1 MSLDLKA
8 NLASP
13 TFTGTVSGITKAM
26 VGLSNVN
33 NTSDINK
40 PISNSQ
46 QTVFNLKQDCISSNS
61 SLIIGKISTTEIVN
75 NGNLTVKGNCYIGDQ
90 SADTVTFY
98 NNMTINGITN
108 STVGLG
114 NVDNTSDV
122 LKPIST
128 SQQNALNLKA
138 PIDSPQ
144 FSGIPIAPT
153 ADLGTA
159 TLQIATTDFVK
170 TAISNL
176 IDNAPGAL
184 DTLKE
189 LSFALGDNANFATTV
204 TESIASKATKLNPE
218 FTGTVTGV
226 SAAMVGLGNV
236 DNTTDLLKPV
246 STEQQAALDLKAT
259 KLDPVFTGTVTGVS
273 AAMVGLGNVDNT
285 SDALKPVSTEQQTAL
300 DLKATK
306 LDPEFTGTVTGVSAA
321 MVGLGNVDNTS
332 DALKPVSTEQQAA
345 LALKAPIDSPQFS
358 GIPIAPT
365 ATQDINTTQ
374 IATTAFVKLAISNLI
389 DNAPTA
395 LDTLNELSSALGADA
410 NFAATV
416 TESIASKAPQLDPV
430 FTGTV
435 SGITKS
441 MVGLGNV
448 DNTSDALKPVSTAQ
462 QTALDLKLNLSGGTV
477 TGGFVS
483 QQTTNIMEVI
493 STATIASN
501 AVTCNYA
508 SGGVYYLNGLA
519 SSTNFALTLTNC
531 NPANS
536 SNVTNTITLLI
547 NCASFQAYANSINVN
562 GAAKT
567 MIYSGGATAI
577 SLTGAT
583 MVCQTISVV
592 YSGNA
597 SVPIYVI
604 SSVAPYFA

>member
-1 MSLDLKA
+1 MSLESKA
-8 NLASP
+8 NLESP
-13 TFTGTVSGITKAM
+13 TFTGTVSGITRAM
-26 VGLSNVN
+26 VGLSNVD
-33 NTSDINK
+33 NTSDIDK
-40 PISNSQ
+40 PISKIQ
-46 QTVFNLKQDCISSNS
+46 QLSLNYKQELLTSNS
-61 SLIIGKISTTEIVN
+61 SLTIKKISTNEIVN
-75 NGNLTVKGNCYIGDQ
+75 NGDLTVKGNCYIGDQ

-114 NVDNTSDV
+114 NVDNTSD
-122 LKPIST
+122 
-128 SQQNALNLKA
+128 
-138 PIDSPQ
+138 
-144 FSGIPIAPT
+144 
-153 ADLGTA
+153 AD
-159 TLQIATTDFVK
+159 
-170 TAISNL
+170 
-176 IDNAPGAL
+176 
-184 DTLKE
+184 
-189 LSFALGDNANFATTV
+189 
-204 TESIASKATKLNPE
+204 
-218 FTGTVTGV
+218 
-226 SAAMVGLGNV
+226 
-236 DNTTDLLKPV
+236 KPV
-246 STEQQAALDLKAT
+246 STEQQAALD
-259 KLDPVFTGTVTGVS
+259 
-273 AAMVGLGNVDNT
+273 
-285 SDALKPVSTEQQTAL
+285 
-300 DLKATK
+300 
-306 LDPEFTGTVTGVSAA
+306 
-321 MVGLGNVDNTS
+321 
-332 DALKPVSTEQQAA
+332 
-345 LALKAPIDSPQFS
+345 LKAPIDSPQFS

-374 IATTAFVKLAISNLI
+374 IATTAFVKLAISNLV
-389 DNAPTA
+389 DVAPTT
-395 LDTLNELSSALGADA
+395 LDTLKELSSALGADA
-410 NFAATV
+410 NFATTV
-416 TESIASKAPQLDPV
+416 TDSIASKAPQLNPV

-435 SGITKS
+435 TGVSAA

-448 DNTSDALKPVSTAQ
+448 DNTSDAAKPVSTEQ
-462 QTALDLKLNLSGGTV
+462 QSALNLKLNLSGGTV

-536 SNVTNTITLLI
+536 LNVTNTITLLI

-562 GAAKT
+562 GEAKS

-604 SSVAPYFA
+604 SNVAPYFA

>member
-1 MSLDLKA
+1 MSLESKA
-8 NLASP
+8 NLESP
-13 TFTGTVSGITKAM
+13 TFTGTVSGITRAM
-26 VGLSNVN
+26 VGLSNVD
-33 NTSDINK
+33 NTSDIDK
-40 PISNSQ
+40 PISKIQ
-46 QTVFNLKQDCISSNS
+46 QLSLNYKQELLTSNS
-61 SLIIGKISTTEIVN
+61 SLTIKKISTNEIVN
-75 NGNLTVKGNCYIGDQ
+75 NGDLTVKGNCYIGDQ

-114 NVDNTSDV
+114 NVDNTSD
-122 LKPIST
+122 
-128 SQQNALNLKA
+128 
-138 PIDSPQ
+138 
-144 FSGIPIAPT
+144 
-153 ADLGTA
+153 AD
-159 TLQIATTDFVK
+159 
-170 TAISNL
+170 
-176 IDNAPGAL
+176 
-184 DTLKE
+184 
-189 LSFALGDNANFATTV
+189 
-204 TESIASKATKLNPE
+204 
-218 FTGTVTGV
+218 
-226 SAAMVGLGNV
+226 
-236 DNTTDLLKPV
+236 KPV

-285 SDALKPVSTEQQTAL
+285 SDA
-300 DLKATK
+300 D
-306 LDPEFTGTVTGVSAA
+306 
-321 MVGLGNVDNTS
+321 
-332 DALKPVSTEQQAA
+332 KPVSTEQQAA
-345 LALKAPIDSPQFS
+345 LDLKAPIDSPQFS

-374 IATTAFVKLAISNLI
+374 IATTAFVKLAISNLV
-389 DNAPTA
+389 DVAPTT
-395 LDTLNELSSALGADA
+395 LDTLKELSSALGADA
-410 NFAATV
+410 NFATTV
-416 TESIASKAPQLDPV
+416 TDSIASKAPQLNPV

-435 SGITKS
+435 TGVSAA

-448 DNTSDALKPVSTAQ
+448 DNTSDAAKPVSTEQ
-462 QTALDLKLNLSGGTV
+462 QSALNLKLNLSGGTV

-493 STATIASN
+493 STATIESN

-536 SNVTNTITLLI
+536 LNVTNTITLLI

-562 GAAKT
+562 GEAKS

-604 SSVAPYFA
+604 SNVAPYFA

>member
-1 MSLDLKA
+1 MSLESKA
-8 NLASP
+8 NLESP
-13 TFTGTVSGITKAM
+13 TFTGTVSGITRAM
-26 VGLSNVN
+26 VGLSNVD
-33 NTSDINK
+33 NTSDIDK
-40 PISNSQ
+40 PISKIQ
-46 QTVFNLKQDCISSNS
+46 QLSLNYKQELLTSNS
-61 SLIIGKISTTEIVN
+61 SLTIKKISTNEIVN
-75 NGNLTVKGNCYIGDQ
+75 NGDLTVKGNCYIGDQ

-114 NVDNTSDV
+114 NVDNTSDAD
-122 LKPIST
+122 KPVST
-128 SQQNALNLKA
+128 EQQAALDLKA

-153 ADLGTA
+153 ATQDINT
-159 TLQIATTDFVK
+159 TQIATTAFVK
-170 TAISNL
+170 LAISNL
-176 IDNAPGAL
+176 VDVAPTTL

-189 LSFALGDNANFATTV
+189 LSSALGADANFATTV
-204 TESIASKATKLNPE
+204 TDSIASKAPQLN
-218 FTGTVTGV
+218 
-226 SAAMVGLGNV
+226 
-236 DNTTDLLKPV
+236 
-246 STEQQAALDLKAT
+246 
-259 KLDPVFTGTVTGVS
+259 PVFTGTVTGVS

-306 LDPEFTGTVTGVSAA
+306 LDPVFTGTVTGVSAA

-332 DALKPVSTEQQAA
+332 DAAKPVSTEQQ
-345 LALKAPIDSPQFS
+345 
-358 GIPIAPT
+358 
-365 ATQDINTTQ
+365 
-374 IATTAFVKLAISNLI
+374 
-389 DNAPTA
+389 
-395 LDTLNELSSALGADA
+395 SAL
-410 NFAATV
+410 N
-416 TESIASKAPQLDPV
+416 
-430 FTGTV
+430 
-435 SGITKS
+435 
-441 MVGLGNV
+441 
-448 DNTSDALKPVSTAQ
+448 
-462 QTALDLKLNLSGGTV
+462 LKLNLSGGTV

-536 SNVTNTITLLI
+536 LNVTNTITLLI

-562 GAAKT
+562 GEAKS

-604 SSVAPYFA
+604 SNVAPYFA

>member
-61 SLIIGKISTTEIVN
+61 SLIIGKISTNEIVN

-246 STEQQAALDLKAT
+246 STAQQTALDLKAP
-259 KLDPVFTGTVTGVS
+259 LASPAFTGTVTGVS
-273 AAMVGLGNVDNT
+273 ATMVGLGNVNDT
-285 SDALKPVSTEQQTAL
+285 SDTA
-300 DLKATK
+300 
-306 LDPEFTGTVTGVSAA
+306 
-321 MVGLGNVDNTS
+321 
-332 DALKPVSTEQQAA
+332 
-345 LALKAPIDSPQFS
+345 
-358 GIPIAPT
+358 
-365 ATQDINTTQ
+365 
-374 IATTAFVKLAISNLI
+374 
-389 DNAPTA
+389 
-395 LDTLNELSSALGADA
+395 
-410 NFAATV
+410 
-416 TESIASKAPQLDPV
+416 
-430 FTGTV
+430 
-435 SGITKS
+435 
-441 MVGLGNV
+441 
-448 DNTSDALKPVSTAQ
+448 KPVSTAH
-462 QTALDLKLNLSGGTV
+462 QTALNLKLNLSGGTV

-493 STATIASN
+493 STATISSN

-508 SGGVYYLNGLA
+508 SGGVYYLNGLT

-536 SNVTNTITLLI
+536 LNVTNTITLLI

-562 GAAKT
+562 GEAKS

-592 YSGNA
+592 YSGNVL
-597 SVPIYVI
+597 VPIYVI
-604 SSVAPYFA
+604 SNVAPYFA